1 MYYDELPIWGLIGR
15 VENREETDDPKDYK
29 YFLYKHIHFDI
40 LYNKDRV
47 IEITARTDP
56 HSVLD
61 LTEDKEVNAEFTY
74 TAKWKQ
80 TDIPSLLISSSIKFV
95 SVINKLMT
103 KS

>member
-47 IEITARTDP
+47 IP

-61 LTEDKEVNAEFTY
+61 LTEDKEVDAEFTY